1 MRVQPEELSVCLGS
15 YLGDAMGDQC
25 VEASGTRAHEGGGS
39 ASVQAATRV
48 KLEQAPKVLMGVP
61 SRPHNGEGHRRL
73 PRTTDSGRRTLRGI
87 QRSTHTSTKSQRG
100 RSAPE
105 HAPSGVQRLYWSR
118 PGQKSE
124 EPIVARK
131 PGNAGG
137 AKGLWFGARLDESDE
152 RGSA

>member
-25 VEASGTRAHEGGGS
+25 VEASGTWAYEVGGS
-39 ASVQAATRV
+39 ASVRAATRV
-48 KLEQAPKVLMGVP
+48 KPEQASKDLMRVP
-61 SRPHNGEGHRRL
+61 SRPDNGEGHRCL
-73 PRTTDSGRRTLRGI
+73 LRTTDSGRRTLRGI
-87 QRSTHTSTKSQRG
+87 RRSTHTSTKPQRG
-100 RSAPE
+100 RSASE

-131 PGNAGG
+131 PGNVGG
-137 AKGLWFGARLDESDE
+137 AKGLWFGVRLDESDE

>member
-1 MRVQPEELSVCLGS
+1 VKVQPEELSVCLGS
-15 YLGDAMGDQC
+15 YLSGALGDRCA
-25 VEASGTRAHEGGGS
+25 EASGTLAHEGGGS
-39 ASVQAATRV
+39 ASVRAATRV
-48 KLEQAPKVLMGVP
+48 KPEQAPKVLMGVP
-61 SRPHNGEGHRRL
+61 SRPDNGEGHRHL
-73 PRTTDSGRRTLRGI
+73 PRTTDSGRRTLRGDR
-87 QRSTHTSTKSQRG
+87 RSTHTSTKSQRG
-100 RSAPE
+100 RSAPV

-137 AKGLWFGARLDESDE
+137 AKGLWFGVRLDETDE